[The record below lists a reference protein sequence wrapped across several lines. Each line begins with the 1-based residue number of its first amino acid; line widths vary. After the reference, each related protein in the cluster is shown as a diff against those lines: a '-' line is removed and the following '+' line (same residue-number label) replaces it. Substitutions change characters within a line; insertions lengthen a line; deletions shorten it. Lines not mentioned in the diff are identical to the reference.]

1 MVTVFPDTLA
11 MFELELAY
19 ENAPVLVDDGCGMVN
34 VAPLTINVCTGIVN
48 VVAGIPV
55 DGMAGIPLVI
65 VNVAVTLSDV

>member
-19 ENAPVLVDDGCGMVN
+19 ENAPVLVDDGCGMVIL
-34 VAPLTINVCTGIVN
+34 APLTKNVCTGLKL
-48 VVAGIPV
+48 VVGIH
-55 DGMAGIPLVI
+55 LVI